1 MFFWE
6 SKSHPGGCRRL
17 QAETRPRNKP
27 QTQNVAQK
35 PHQTLLFW
43 KYPLIHQF
51 QHCPHPQHPSERG
64 TRSQG
69 DPEQDFFLGKPNPPG
84 QEGENQQRASGMT
97 NSLKSKALSKG
108 MEFQPSRLPH
118 PGALELDDAGG
129 SCGIPEEQPGAFLII
144 SLIFFFLKAESELCV
159 FGFFHALNTAGGS
172 SSLRPRAASE
182 GGSRSMQRFW
192 GQTLHIW
199 GFRGKI

>member
-1 MFFWE
+1 MLFLQQKGKQFPAGGSTTCGRQFMFFWE

-17 QAETRPRNKP
+17 QAEPRPRNKP

-69 DPEQDFFLGKPNPPG
+69 DPEQDFFPGKTQSSRTGGGEPA
-84 QEGENQQRASGMT
+84 EGEWNDKFSPASPRHLAREW
-97 NSLKSKALSKG
+97 N
-108 MEFQPSRLPH
+108 
-118 PGALELDDAGG
+118 
-129 SCGIPEEQPGAFLII
+129 
-144 SLIFFFLKAESELCV
+144 
-159 FGFFHALNTAGGS
+159 
-172 SSLRPRAASE
+172 SSLPGCLIPVLRGWMMLGGAVGFPRSSQ
-182 GGSRSMQRFW
+182 GLS
-192 GQTLHIW
+192 
-199 GFRGKI
+199 